1 VSQKKLEQKT
11 MKSKSQKRKSAA
23 AGAAKKSWT
32 VAVYMAGD
40 NNLDPNAYLD
50 LKEMKR
56 VGSTA
61 DINIVAQVDSASAG
75 SKTTRYSIT
84 KGAVASL
91 AKDAKQKL
99 GNQNTGDPQS
109 LIDFVTW
116 VAANYPAQRYALVL
130 WNHGQG
136 WDDTD
141 IFAGERSGDRRRPR
155 STTFRH
161 AFFRSTVKKAATTT
175 RHTGPIARAIL
186 IDDNSK
192 DFLDNVEMQKVAKA
206 AVMKFGGKIDLFG
219 MDACLM
225 NQIEVAYQL
234 RKQSRFIVGSELTEP
249 LDGWP
254 YDRILSKLAKAPAMM
269 AGQLAAT
276 IVDDYIASYKAD
288 GGPVTQSAV
297 DLAQI
302 DAVAAAVDTLSNVLV
317 AVMTNTAAR
326 DAIQIARLKT
336 QRFDDNLNANV
347 DLCDFCERLGA
358 ATSLPTAVKSAAQDV
373 SATLDKYVIRNGHL
387 GATVANAK
395 GVSIYFPQ
403 DEISPLYTKHL
414 DFAKKNSWTMFLKA
428 FVSY

>member
-1 VSQKKLEQKT
+1 MKTQQKT
-11 MKSKSQKRKSAA
+11 
-23 AGAAKKSWT
+23 KKAWT

-61 DINIVAQVDSASAG
+61 DMNIVAQVDSLSAG
-75 SKTTRYSIT
+75 SKTTRYQLT
-84 KGAVASL
+84 KGQGASL
-91 AKDAKQKL
+91 SKDAKQKL

-109 LIDFVTW
+109 LIDFVSW
-116 VAANYPAQRYALVL
+116 VADNYPADRYALVL

-141 IFAGERSGDRRRPR
+141 IFEGERTGDRRRLR
-155 STTFRH
+155 SNTFHH
-161 AFFRSTVKKAATTT
+161 AFFRTTVKKAATAAGHPDKTT
-175 RHTGPIARAIL
+175 RAIL

-206 AVMKFGGKIDLFG
+206 AVAKLGGKIDLLG

-234 RKQSRFIVGSELTEP
+234 RKQSAFIVGSELTEP
-249 LDGWP
+249 LEGWP
-254 YDRILSKLAKAPAMM
+254 YDRILAKLAKKPKMSPNE
-269 AGQLAAT
+269 LAAI
-276 IVDDYIASYKAD
+276 IVDDYIASYKTD

-297 DLAQI
+297 AVNHIEAVAGAI
-302 DAVAAAVDTLSNVLV
+302 DALAAALVAAMHNS
-317 AVMTNTAAR
+317 AAK
-326 DAIQIARLKT
+326 DAIQMARLKT

-347 DLCDFCERLGA
+347 DLRHFCERLDA
-358 ATSLPTAVKSAAQDV
+358 AKVPSAVKSAAKNV
-373 SATLDKYVIRNGHL
+373 TVALDAYVIKSGSL
-387 GATVANAK
+387 GVKVANAK

-403 DEISPLYTKHL
+403 DEISPLYAKHL
-414 DFAKKNSWTMFLKA
+414 DFAKKNSWTKFLRA
-428 FVSY
+428 FVS

>member
-1 VSQKKLEQKT
+1 MKTKTQKT
-11 MKSKSQKRKSAA
+11 KTRSAKV
-23 AGAAKKSWT
+23 AKKTWT

-75 SKTTRYSIT
+75 SKTTRYAIT
-84 KGAVASL
+84 KGGAASL
-91 AKDAKQKL
+91 KNDAKQKL
-99 GNQNTGDPQS
+99 GNQNTGNPKS

-155 STTFRH
+155 SDGFRH
-161 AFFRSTVKKAATTT
+161 AFFRTTVKKAAAAA
-175 RHTGPIARAIL
+175 RPTGATSRAIL

-206 AVMKFGGKIDLFG
+206 AVAKFGGKIDLFG

-225 NQIEVAYQL
+225 NQLEVAYQL
-234 RKQSRFIVGSELTEP
+234 RKQAQFIVGSELTEP
-249 LDGWP
+249 VDGWP
-254 YDRILSKLAKAPAMM
+254 YDKILGKLAKTPTLKASE
-269 AGQLAAT
+269 LAST
-276 IVDDYIASYKAD
+276 IVDDYIECYKAE

-302 DAVAAAVDTLSNVLV
+302 DAVAAAVDALGNALV
-317 AVMTNTAAR
+317 AAMGDAAAK

-347 DLCDFCERLGA
+347 DLRDFCERLDA
-358 ATSLPTAVKSAAQDV
+358 AASLSTAVKSAAHAV
-373 SATLDKYVIRNGHL
+373 GVALDKHVIKNGYL
-387 GATVANAK
+387 GAKVANAK

-403 DEISPLYTKHL
+403 DEISPLYPKHL
-414 DFAKKNSWTMFLKA
+414 DFAKENSWTKFLKA
-428 FVSY
+428 FLS

>member
-1 VSQKKLEQKT
+1 MRRKLQKT
-11 MKSKSQKRKSAA
+11 KTVK
-23 AGAAKKSWT
+23 AAKKAWT

-40 NNLDPNAYLD
+40 NNLDPNAFLD

-61 DINIVAQVDSASAG
+61 DINIVAQLDSASAG
-75 SKTTRYSIT
+75 SKTTRYALT
-84 KGAVASL
+84 KGAVANL
-91 AKDAKQKL
+91 ARDAKQKL
-99 GNQNTGDPQS
+99 GNQNTGDPKS

-116 VAANYPAQRYALVL
+116 VAANYPAERYALVL

-155 STTFRH
+155 SNTFRH
-161 AFFRSTVKKAATTT
+161 AFFRTTVEKVAAAARHTNATT
-175 RHTGPIARAIL
+175 RAIL

-206 AVMKFGGKIDLFG
+206 AVVKFGGKIDLFG

-234 RKQSRFIVGSELTEP
+234 RKQSEFIVGSELTEP

-254 YDRILSKLAKAPAMM
+254 YDTILGKLAKTPTMK
-269 AGQLAAT
+269 AGELAAT
-276 IVDDYIASYKAD
+276 IVDDYIASYRAD
-288 GGPVTQSAV
+288 GGSVTQSAV
-297 DLAQI
+297 DMSQI
-302 DAVAAAVDTLSNVLV
+302 DGVFAAIDTLGNTLLAAMADAAAK
-317 AVMTNTAAR
+317 

-347 DLCDFCERLGA
+347 DLRNFCERLDA
-358 ATSLPTAVKSAAQDV
+358 AASLSTEVKSAARDV
-373 SATLDKYVIRNGHL
+373 GVALDKYVIKNGHL
-387 GATVANAK
+387 GEKVANAK

-403 DEISPLYTKHL
+403 DQISPLYTKHL
-414 DFAKKNSWTMFLKA
+414 DFAQENSWTKFLAA
-428 FVSY
+428 FLS

>member
-1 VSQKKLEQKT
+1 
-11 MKSKSQKRKSAA
+11 MKRQPQKRKTTSAKV
-23 AGAAKKSWT
+23 AKKAWT

-40 NNLDPNAYLD
+40 NNLDPNAFLD

-56 VGSTA
+56 VGSSA
-61 DINIVAQVDSASAG
+61 EINIVAQLDSASAG
-75 SKTTRYSIT
+75 SKTTRYAIT
-84 KGAVASL
+84 KGAAASL

-116 VAANYPAQRYALVL
+116 VAANYPAERYALVL

-141 IFAGERSGDRRRPR
+141 IFEGERSENRRRPR
-155 STTFRH
+155 SNALRH
-161 AFFRSTVKKAATTT
+161 AFFRTTVEKAAATA
-175 RHTGPIARAIL
+175 RHTGATARAIL

-192 DFLDNVEMQKVAKA
+192 DFLDNVEMQRVAKA
-206 AVMKFGGKIDLFG
+206 AVSKFGGKIDLFG

-234 RKQSRFIVGSELTEP
+234 RKQSAFIVGSELTEP

-254 YDRILSKLAKAPAMM
+254 YDRILGKLAKAPTMK
-269 AGQLAAT
+269 AGELATA

-302 DAVAAAVDTLSNVLV
+302 DAVAAAVDALGNALV
-317 AVMTNTAAR
+317 AAMNDAAAK
-326 DAIQIARLKT
+326 DAIQIARLRT
-336 QRFDDNLNANV
+336 QRFDDNLSANV
-347 DLCDFCERLGA
+347 DLRDFCERLDVA
-358 ATSLPTAVKSAAQDV
+358 ASLPTGVKSAAHGV
-373 SATLDKYVIRNGHL
+373 GAALDKYVIKNGHL
-387 GATVANAK
+387 GVKVANAK
-395 GVSIYFPQ
+395 GVAIYFPQ

-414 DFAKKNSWTMFLKA
+414 DFAKKNSWTKFLKA
-428 FVSY
+428 FLS

>member
-1 VSQKKLEQKT
+1 MRRKLQKT
-11 MKSKSQKRKSAA
+11 KTNK
-23 AGAAKKSWT
+23 AAKKAWT

-40 NNLDPNAYLD
+40 NNLDPNAFLD

-61 DINIVAQVDSASAG
+61 DINIVVQLDSASAG
-75 SKTTRYSIT
+75 SKTTRYALT
-84 KGAVASL
+84 KGAVANL
-91 AKDAKQKL
+91 ARDAKQKL
-99 GNQNTGDPQS
+99 GNQNTGDPKS

-116 VAANYPAQRYALVL
+116 VAANYPAERYALVL

-155 STTFRH
+155 SNTFRH
-161 AFFRSTVKKAATTT
+161 AFFRTTVEKVAAAARHTNATT
-175 RHTGPIARAIL
+175 RAIL

-192 DFLDNVEMQKVAKA
+192 DFLDNVEMQKAAKA
-206 AVMKFGGKIDLFG
+206 AVVKFGGKIDLFG

-234 RKQSRFIVGSELTEP
+234 RKQSEFIVGSELTEP

-254 YDRILSKLAKAPAMM
+254 YDTILGKLAKTPTMK
-269 AGQLAAT
+269 AGELAAT
-276 IVDDYIASYKAD
+276 IVDDYIASYRAD
-288 GGPVTQSAV
+288 GGSVTQSAV
-297 DLAQI
+297 DMSQI
-302 DAVAAAVDTLSNVLV
+302 DGVSAAIDTLGNTLLAAMADAAAK
-317 AVMTNTAAR
+317 

-347 DLCDFCERLGA
+347 DLRNFCERLDA
-358 ATSLPTAVKSAAQDV
+358 AAPLSTEVKSAARGV
-373 SATLDKYVIRNGHL
+373 GVALDKYVIKNGHL
-387 GATVANAK
+387 GEKVANAK

-403 DEISPLYTKHL
+403 DQISPLYTKHL
-414 DFAKKNSWTMFLKA
+414 DFAQENSWTKFLAA
-428 FVSY
+428 FLS